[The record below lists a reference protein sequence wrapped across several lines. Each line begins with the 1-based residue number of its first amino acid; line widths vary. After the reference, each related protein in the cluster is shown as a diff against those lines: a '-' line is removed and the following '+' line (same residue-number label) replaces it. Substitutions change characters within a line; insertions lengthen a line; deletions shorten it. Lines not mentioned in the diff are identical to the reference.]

1 MTNYWRQKVRRRGDA
16 SFVAISATTV
26 ACVGGNRRI
35 RPMHKKD
42 LHEALNKFSGFCL
55 CRLSVL

>member
-1 MTNYWRQKVRRRGDA
+1 VRRRGDA

-42 LHEALNKFSGFCL
+42 LHEALNKFSGFVSVGYLFYETLCL
-55 CRLSVL
+55 F